1 MSKSIYEFKKG
12 DLITRVIPAK
22 PTGRSFFNPE
32 GIGDRSYLGEAL
44 VFVGVANGCVYLKRT
59 SKFDKKVFGDKLLS
73 LTLDIFSDGWEYYID
88 PKKLLEGVDDVIIIS
103 KDGIQEAIDKAI
115 IDENYEAAA
124 RLEKLLN
131 KEVNKKNEE
140 KKKK

>member
-1 MSKSIYEFKKG
+1 MKSIYEFKKG
-12 DLITRVIPAK
+12 DVITRVEPSK
-22 PTGRSFFNPE
+22 TLGKGGFFSDE
-32 GIGDRSYLGEAL
+32 GFQDRSY
-44 VFVGVANGCVYLKRT
+44 V
-59 SKFDKKVFGDKLLS
+59 GDKLIFVGIANGNIYCKRTCPFELKI
-73 LTLDIFSDGWEYYID
+73 LGEGLVDMALDIFSDGWDYYID

-131 KEVNKKNEE
+131 KEVNKNNEE
-140 KKKK
+140 RKK